1 MIRLFIQSALATPDD
16 GTIGFLL
23 NPSHMQGK
31 EDLVPAFVDD
41 EPFHLAPFEG
51 RERLLF
57 YPARKAFL
65 TAHSSPLTVL
75 EFLSQNPQPS
85 AAQPGEKS

>member
-1 MIRLFIQSALATPDD
+1 
-16 GTIGFLL
+16 
-23 NPSHMQGK
+23 MQGK
-31 EDLVPAFVDD
+31 EDWEPAFVDD
-41 EPFHLAPFEG
+41 ESFHLAPFES

-57 YPARKAFL
+57 YPARKAL
-65 TAHSSPLTVL
+65 PTAHSSLLTVL

>member
-1 MIRLFIQSALATPDD
+1 
-16 GTIGFLL
+16 
-23 NPSHMQGK
+23 MQGK

-75 EFLSQNPQPS
+75 EFLSQNPQQS

>member
-1 MIRLFIQSALATPDD
+1 MPPYD

-23 NPSHMQGK
+23 NPYHMQGK
-31 EDLVPAFVDD
+31 EDWEPAFVDD
-41 EPFHLAPFEG
+41 ESFHLTPFES

-57 YPARKAFL
+57 YPARKAFP
-65 TAHSSPLTVL
+65 TAHSSLLTVL

>member
-1 MIRLFIQSALATPDD
+1 
-16 GTIGFLL
+16 
-23 NPSHMQGK
+23 MQRK
-31 EDLVPAFVDD
+31 EGLVPAFVDD
-41 EPFHLAPFEG
+41 ESFHLAPFES

-57 YPARKAFL
+57 YPARKAFP